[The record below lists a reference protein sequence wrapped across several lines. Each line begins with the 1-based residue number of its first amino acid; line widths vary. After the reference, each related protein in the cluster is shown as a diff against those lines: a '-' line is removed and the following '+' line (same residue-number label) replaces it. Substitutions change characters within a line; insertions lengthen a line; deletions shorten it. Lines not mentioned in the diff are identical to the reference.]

1 MNREVLE
8 AQWVHVKEFL
18 REKWPK
24 LTDEDVNQINGRIDQ
39 LIAKLQQRYGFTRE
53 QAEEEINK
61 ASFDKG
67 FKPSFGAEKSYA
79 RPEDRLRAEARRDVK
94 KEDSSFLKWL
104 LAIAIPLLLLSL
116 YFGMT
121 RTPETTTPTT
131 PRVVQENVV
140 STPTDQSIVQSVR
153 QALFTNSALIS
164 DLQNVRIAATN
175 GDVTITGS
183 VANNQQRDA
192 VGSLIQNISG
202 VKHVNN
208 QLTVRP

>member
-24 LTDEDVNQINGRIDQ
+24 LTDEDINQINGRIDV
-39 LIAKLQQRYGFTRE
+39 LIAKLQQRYGFTRD

-61 ASFDKG
+61 ASFEKG
-67 FKPSFGAEKSYA
+67 IKPSFGAEKSYA
-79 RPEDRLRAEARRDVK
+79 RPEDRLRAESRRDVK
-94 KEDSSFLKWL
+94 SEDSSFLKWL

-121 RTPETTTPTT
+121 RTPETTTPAS

-140 STPTDQSIVQSVR
+140 TTPSDQSLVQSIR
-153 QALFTNSALIS
+153 QDLFTNSALVS
-164 DLQNVRIAATN
+164 DLQNVRIAASN

-192 VGSLIQNISG
+192 IGARIENMTG